1 MAASDFYSHAPRGAR
16 RNWVAGYQ
24 AITNF
29 YSHAPRGARQP
40 PRNGVYQMDNFYSH
54 APRGARPQYI
64 EYLSRPHPIYREKRN
79 LNQISCAFGAHFFF
93 FIMANIAVFIEHHRF
108 ARRSAPSNNDCP
120 LRIISFL
127 HADMLDFLFPMIP
140 QIIESHAICIFI
152 HNFQKFLF

>member
-1 MAASDFYSHAPRGAR
+1 MLLDRH
-16 RNWVAGYQ
+16 
-24 AITNF
+24 
-29 YSHAPRGARQP
+29 
-40 PRNGVYQMDNFYSH
+40 FYSH

-64 EYLSRPHPIYREKRN
+64 EYLLRPHPIYREKRN
-79 LNQISCAFGAHFFF
+79 LNQISCALGAHFSF

-108 ARRSAPSNNDCP
+108 ARRSAPSNNDCT
-120 LRIISFL
+120 LRVITFL

>member
-1 MAASDFYSHAPRGAR
+1 MKFLLTRPSRGA
-16 RNWVAGYQ
+16 
-24 AITNF
+24 TNEIKNTISKIEF
-29 YSHAPRGARQP
+29 LLTRPSRGATVLSFCWSSGSP
-40 PRNGVYQMDNFYSH
+40 NFYSH

-64 EYLSRPHPIYREKRN
+64 EYLLRPHPIYREKRN

-108 ARRSAPSNNDCP
+108 ARRSTPSNNNRP